1 LPARDQVGGVRHAG
15 TVAVRLEVDRED
27 VEAVVDEPLRDRAAD
42 AAPRSGDQR
51 RALFAHGVNFTVM
64 TSPSRMR

>member
-1 LPARDQVGGVRHAG
+1 MRHAG
-15 TVAVRLEVDRED
+15 PVGVRLEVDRED
-27 VEAVVDEPLRDRAAD
+27 VEPVVDEPLRDRAAD
-42 AAPRSGDQR
+42 AAPSPGDQR